1 MSGDSIY
8 VAVYRRLG
16 GYGPKPIAVGAYYPR
31 TEIADT
37 LRRLSMSG
45 IAGIV
50 VTLIGVVAAIL
61 LGGLI
66 ARPVRRLAASASAV
80 ARLDLDS
87 VEPPRRSSV
96 AEIDEQVRAFN
107 LMLDALK
114 VFQTYVPRKL
124 VERLVALD
132 GGEGMH
138 SETRE
143 LTVMFTDIVTFSEIA
158 ERMGAEETAAFLNRH
173 FGMLADC
180 IRAEH
185 GTIDKYIGDAVMAF
199 WGAPERLDDHA
210 ARAVQ
215 AARRIAETI
224 TADNQRRARKGLS
237 PVRVRIGLHS
247 GPAVVGNIG
256 APDRVNYT
264 IVGDTVNDAQRL
276 ESLGHKLDTGAD
288 VTILMSAH
296 TAHLAGL
303 SDESED
309 VGAHRLA
316 GGPHEVAVR
325 RLNCGL
331 PATVVVELVTDVE

>member
-1 MSGDSIY
+1 M
-8 VAVYRRLG
+8 
-16 GYGPKPIAVGAYYPR
+16 
-31 TEIADT
+31 
-37 LRRLSMSG
+37 
-45 IAGIV
+45 
-50 VTLIGVVAAIL
+50 
-61 LGGLI
+61 
-66 ARPVRRLAASASAV
+66 
-80 ARLDLDS
+80 
-87 VEPPRRSSV
+87 EPPRRSSV

-124 VERLVALD
+124 VERLVALG
-132 GGEGMH
+132 GGEGMP

-276 ESLGHKLDTGAD
+276 SRSGTSS
-288 VTILMSAH
+288 I
-296 TAHLAGL
+296 
-303 SDESED
+303 
-309 VGAHRLA
+309 
-316 GGPHEVAVR
+316 
-325 RLNCGL
+325 
-331 PATVVVELVTDVE
+331 PAPTSPS